1 MQMGVGI
8 AVWVLT
14 VVLAVV
20 VTTFVVRRREE
31 NLFDEYQDKILKTQ
45 REEVQNIY
53 KTMRVVAARLP

>member
-20 VTTFVVRRREE
+20 ITTFVVRRREE

>member
-20 VTTFVVRRREE
+20 ITTFVVRRREE

-45 REEVQNIY
+45 REEVQNI
-53 KTMRVVAARLP
+53 